1 MSENKQK
8 STLIK
13 DALILFAI
21 TLIAAFALGAVY
33 EITKDPI
40 AEAEEKTKTEAAK
53 AVFAEMKSTAK
64 APEGTLEK
72 AQSLLDGSGNKEFET
87 ITVDEVLQAL
97 DENGNKIGD
106 IITVTSKKGYGG
118 QITVIMGVAD
128 DDPQTLKGIEFLS
141 ISETPGLGMKAKDD
155 DTSNDNIENPVDF
168 KDQFK
173 GVSVG
178 DAGFKLPKRN
188 INMSADIEIHAIS
201 SATITTS
208 AVTNIVNAGLKVAA
222 SIV

>member
-13 DALILFAI
+13 DAIILFAI
-21 TLIAAFALGAVY
+21 TIIAAFALGAVY

-40 AEAEEKTKTEAAK
+40 AEAEAKTKTEAAK
-53 AVFAEMKSTAK
+53 AVFAEMKETAD
-64 APEGTLEK
+64 APADEVEK
-72 AQSLLDGSGNKEFET
+72 AQALVDQNNKNKEFDT
-87 ITVDEVLQAL
+87 ITIDEVLQAL

-118 QITVIMGVAD
+118 QITIIMGVSD
-128 DDPQTLKGIEFLS
+128 DETLKGIEFLS

-155 DTSNDNIENPVDF
+155 DPDKDGDF

-173 GVSVG
+173 GVQPG
-178 DAGFKLPKRN
+178 NYKLTKRN
-188 INMSADIEIHAIS
+188 INMSGTTEIDAIS

-208 AVTNIVNAGLKVAA
+208 AVTNMLNAGLLVAS
-222 SIV
+222 SID

>member
-13 DALILFAI
+13 DAIILFAI
-21 TLIAAFALGAVY
+21 TIIAAFALGAVY

-40 AEAEEKTKTEAAK
+40 AEAEAKTKTEAAK
-53 AVFAEMKSTAK
+53 AVFAEMKETADV
-64 APEGTLEK
+64 PQDEVEK
-72 AQSLLDGSGNKEFET
+72 AQALVDQNNKNKEFDT
-87 ITVDEVLQAL
+87 ITIDEVLQAL
-97 DENGNKIGD
+97 DENGNKSGD

-118 QITVIMGVAD
+118 QITIIMGVSD
-128 DDPQTLKGIEFLS
+128 DETLKGIEFLS

-155 DTSNDNIENPVDF
+155 DPDKDGDF

-173 GVSVG
+173 GVQPGSY
-178 DAGFKLPKRN
+178 KLTKRN
-188 INMSADIEIHAIS
+188 INMSGTTEIDAIS

-208 AVTNIVNAGLKVAA
+208 AVTNMLNAGLLVAA
-222 SIV
+222 SID

>member
-13 DALILFAI
+13 DAVILFVI
-21 TLIAAFALGAVY
+21 TLIAALALGAVY

-40 AEAEEKTKTEAAK
+40 AEAEAKAKTDAAK
-53 AVFAEMKSTAK
+53 TVFAEMKKTEAVSD
-64 APEGTLEK
+64 ETLK
-72 AQSLLDGSGNKEFET
+72 NAQALIDQNKEFDT
-87 ITVDEVLQAL
+87 ITVDEILSAL
-97 DENGNKIGD
+97 DENGKKLGD

-118 QITVIMGVAD
+118 QITVIMGIKD
-128 DDPQTLKGIEFLS
+128 DETLNGIEFLS

-155 DTSNDNIENPVDF
+155 SEDKNDDF

-173 GVSVG
+173 GVKPGSYR
-178 DAGFKLPKRN
+178 LTKRN
-188 INMSADIEIHAIS
+188 INMSGTTEIDAIS

-208 AVTNIVNAGLKVAA
+208 AVTNIVNAGLLIAA
-222 SIV
+222 SIN

>member
-21 TLIAAFALGAVY
+21 TVIAAFALGAVY

-40 AEAEEKTKTEAAK
+40 KEAEAKTKTEAAK
-53 AVFAEMKSTAK
+53 AVFAEMKETA
-64 APEGTLEK
+64 ETSQEEVDK
-72 AQSLLDGSGNKEFET
+72 AQALVDSNNKNKEFDT
-87 ITVDEVLQAL
+87 ITIDEVLQAL

-118 QITVIMGVAD
+118 QITIIMGVAD
-128 DDPQTLKGIEFLS
+128 DETLKGIEFLS

-155 DTSNDNIENPVDF
+155 DPDKDGDF

-173 GVSVG
+173 GVQPGSY
-178 DAGFKLPKRN
+178 KLTKRN
-188 INMSADIEIHAIS
+188 INMSGTTEIDAIS

-208 AVTNIVNAGLKVAA
+208 AVTNMLNAGLLVAG
-222 SIV
+222 SID

>member
-1 MSENKQK
+1 MSDNKQK

-21 TLIAAFALGAVY
+21 TIIAAFALGAVY

-40 AEAEEKTKTEAAK
+40 KEAEAKTKTEAAK
-53 AVFAEMKSTAK
+53 AVFAEMKETA
-64 APEGTLEK
+64 ETSQEEVDK
-72 AQSLLDGSGNKEFET
+72 AQALVDSNNKNKEFDT
-87 ITVDEVLQAL
+87 ITIDEVLQAL

-118 QITVIMGVAD
+118 QITIIMGVAD
-128 DDPQTLKGIEFLS
+128 DETLKGIEFLS

-155 DTSNDNIENPVDF
+155 DPDKDGDF

-173 GVSVG
+173 GVQPGSY
-178 DAGFKLPKRN
+178 KLTKRN
-188 INMSADIEIHAIS
+188 INMSGTTEIDAIS

-208 AVTNIVNAGLKVAA
+208 AVTNMLNAGLLVAG
-222 SIV
+222 SID

>member
-21 TLIAAFALGAVY
+21 TIIAAFALGAVY

-40 AEAEEKTKTEAAK
+40 KEAEAKTKTEAAK
-53 AVFAEMKSTAK
+53 AVFAEMKETA
-64 APEGTLEK
+64 ETSQEEVDK
-72 AQSLLDGSGNKEFET
+72 AQALVDSNNKNKEFDT
-87 ITVDEVLQAL
+87 ITIDEVLQAL

-118 QITVIMGVAD
+118 QITIIMGVAD
-128 DDPQTLKGIEFLS
+128 DETLKGIEFLS

-155 DTSNDNIENPVDF
+155 DPDKDGDF

-173 GVSVG
+173 GVQPGSY
-178 DAGFKLPKRN
+178 KLTKRN
-188 INMSADIEIHAIS
+188 INMSGTTEIDAIS

-208 AVTNIVNAGLKVAA
+208 AVTNMLNAGLLVAG
-222 SIV
+222 SID

>member
-21 TLIAAFALGAVY
+21 TIIAAFALGAVY
-33 EITKDPI
+33 EITKDPL
-40 AEAEEKTKTEAAK
+40 AEAEAKTKTEAAK
-53 AVFAEMKSTAK
+53 AVFAEMKETAE
-64 APEGTLEK
+64 ASEEEVNK
-72 AQSLLDGSGNKEFET
+72 AQALVESSNKNKEFDT
-87 ITVDEVLQAL
+87 ITIDEVLQAL

-118 QITVIMGVAD
+118 QITIIMGVAD
-128 DDPQTLKGIEFLS
+128 DETLKGIEFLS

-155 DTSNDNIENPVDF
+155 DPEKDGDF

-173 GVSVG
+173 GVQPGSY
-178 DAGFKLPKRN
+178 KLTKRN
-188 INMSADIEIHAIS
+188 INMSGTTEIDAIS

-208 AVTNIVNAGLKVAA
+208 AVTNMLNAGLLVAA
-222 SIV
+222 SID

>member
-21 TLIAAFALGAVY
+21 TIIAAFALGAVY

-40 AEAEEKTKTEAAK
+40 AEAEAKTKTEAAK
-53 AVFAEMKSTAK
+53 AVFAEMKETAE
-64 APEGTLEK
+64 ASEEEVNK
-72 AQSLLDGSGNKEFET
+72 AQALVESSNKNKEFDT
-87 ITVDEVLQAL
+87 ITIDEVLQAL

-118 QITVIMGVAD
+118 QITIIMGVSD
-128 DDPQTLKGIEFLS
+128 DETLKGIEFLS

-155 DTSNDNIENPVDF
+155 DPEKDGDF

-173 GVSVG
+173 GVQPGSY
-178 DAGFKLPKRN
+178 KLTKRN
-188 INMSADIEIHAIS
+188 INMSGTTEIDAIS

-208 AVTNIVNAGLKVAA
+208 AVTNMLNAGLLVAA
-222 SIV
+222 SID

>member
-13 DALILFAI
+13 DAIILFAI
-21 TLIAAFALGAVY
+21 TIIAAFALGAVY

-40 AEAEEKTKTEAAK
+40 AEAEAKTKTEAAK
-53 AVFAEMKSTAK
+53 AVFAEMKETAD
-64 APEGTLEK
+64 APADEVEK
-72 AQSLLDGSGNKEFET
+72 AQALVDQNNKNKEFDT
-87 ITVDEVLQAL
+87 ITIDEVLQAL

-118 QITVIMGVAD
+118 QITIIMGVSD
-128 DDPQTLKGIEFLS
+128 DETLKGIEFLS

-155 DTSNDNIENPVDF
+155 DPDKQSDF

-173 GVSVG
+173 GVQPGSY
-178 DAGFKLPKRN
+178 KLTKRN
-188 INMSADIEIHAIS
+188 INMSGTTEIDAIS

-208 AVTNIVNAGLKVAA
+208 AVTNMLNAGLLVAA
-222 SIV
+222 SID